1 MGTQTEQFERELE
14 RVEKEKA
21 EFVNPD
27 NADAIR
33 HMAKAYDP
41 DNMLVDAPD
50 GEQTNAPSTLEN
62 YVKKCRR
69 FAKDVDLL
77 DTSDLELKELLQ
89 QYKDGEHP
97 SVKDDGLTNGT
108 LRLYSLGLRKF
119 YNVHTDAGIDP
130 DELPIP
136 TQEETA
142 VDPDDMLTRD
152 EIQEL
157 RSAAR
162 NNRDLALFDFLI
174 YTGQRASA
182 TRTLQIKHL
191 NLQEG
196 RFRLNE
202 EAEGLKRADE
212 NGKWRDLLLS
222 AASLWQWLQTGHP
235 NPDDSDAYVFC
246 PLPAF
251 ANGGPFAEGRDLSD
265 DEVARTQMGETSVYE
280 TLRRMKERTDVTK
293 PLNPHALRHNFVTI
307 ALRRGVPESA
317 IKHQLGHAPD
327 SRVMESTYAH
337 LKDSDHIREAREAF
351 DLEIEEHES
360 ELTPEVCPRCGENP
374 PEKAKLCPWCGLEF
388 TPDAKKAKR
397 DTQEAVKESYKQ
409 TDPGDTETM
418 EEIDAVEEA
427 LDDPEVMNDLLDND
441 DVMDK
446 IADRVAERINDE

>member
-14 RVEKEKA
+14 RVEEQKA
-21 EFVNPD
+21 GFVNPD
-27 NADAIR
+27 NAEAIR

-41 DNMLVDAPD
+41 DNMLVDVPD
-50 GEQTNAPSTLEN
+50 GEKTNAASTLEN
-62 YVKKCRR
+62 YVQKCRR

-77 DTSDLELKELLQ
+77 DTSELELKELLQ

-97 SVKDDGLTNGT
+97 SVKDAGLTNGS

-119 YNVHTDAGIDP
+119 YNVHADAGIDP

-136 TQEETA
+136 AQENTP
-142 VDPDDMLTRD
+142 VDPNDMLTRE

-157 RSAAR
+157 RSVAR

-196 RFRLNE
+196 KFRLNGA
-202 EAEGLKRADE
+202 AEGLKHADE

-222 AASLWQWLQTGHP
+222 AASLRQWLRTGHP
-235 NPDDSDAYVFC
+235 NPEDPDAYVFC
-246 PLPAF
+246 PLPQF
-251 ANGGPFAEGRDLSD
+251 ANGGPFKEDRNLSD
-265 DEVARTQMGETSVYE
+265 DEVARTQMGESSVYE

-307 ALRRGVPESA
+307 ALRRRVPESA
-317 IKHQLGHAPD
+317 IKHQLGHAPA
-327 SRVMESTYAH
+327 SRVMESTYSH
-337 LKDSDHIREAREAF
+337 LKDSDHIRDARKAF
-351 DLEIEEHES
+351 DLEVEEPES

-374 PEKAKLCPWCGLEF
+374 PADARLCPWCGLEF
-388 TPDAKKAKR
+388 TPDGRVDKA
-397 DTQEAVKESYKQ
+397 DSEQVEDYAAMLEN
-409 TDPGDTETM
+409 GDTDALRKVVRESLPPELRAVF
-418 EEIDAVEEA
+418 EES
-427 LDDPEVMNDLLDND
+427 LSDDT
-441 DVMDK
+441 
-446 IADRVAERINDE
+446 

>member
-1 MGTQTEQFERELE
+1 MGTQTEKFERELT
-14 RVEKEKA
+14 RVEDEKDQ
-21 EFVNPD
+21 FVNPD
-27 NADAIR
+27 NADAILQ
-33 HMAKAYDP
+33 MAKAYDP
-41 DNMLVDAPD
+41 DNMLVDVPD

-62 YVKKCRR
+62 YVQKCRR

-77 DTSDLELKELLQ
+77 DTSALALKELLQ

-97 SVKDDGLTNGT
+97 SVKDGGLTNGS

-119 YNVHTDAGIDP
+119 YNVHTDAGVDP
-130 DELPIP
+130 DDLPVP
-136 TQEETA
+136 TQEDTA
-142 VDPDDMLTRD
+142 VDPDDMLTRE

-191 NLQEG
+191 NLHEG
-196 RFRLNE
+196 KFRLNGA
-202 EAEGLKRADE
+202 AEGLKGADE

-222 AASLWQWLQTGHP
+222 AASLRQWLRTGHP
-235 NPDDSDAYVFC
+235 NPDDPEAYVFC

-251 ANGGPFAEGRDLSD
+251 ANGGPFQEDRNLSD
-265 DEVARTQMGETSVYE
+265 AEVARTQMGETSVYE

-337 LKDSDHIREAREAF
+337 LKDSDHIREVRDAF
-351 DLEIEEHES
+351 DLETDDIES

-374 PEKAKLCPWCGLEF
+374 PASARLCPWCGLEF
-388 TPDAKKAKR
+388 TPDGTTGKD
-397 DTQEAVKESYKQ
+397 DTEQVKDYAEMLER
-409 TDPGDTETM
+409 GDTDALRKVVRESLPPELRAVF
-418 EEIDAVEEA
+418 EES
-427 LDDPEVMNDLLDND
+427 LSDDT
-441 DVMDK
+441 
-446 IADRVAERINDE
+446 

>member
-1 MGTQTEQFERELE
+1 MGTQSQQFEREIE
-14 RVEKEKA
+14 RVENQKA
-21 EFVNPD
+21 EFVNQD
-27 NADAIR
+27 NADAIIQ
-33 HMAKAYDP
+33 MANAYDP
-41 DNMLVDAPD
+41 DNMLVDVPD

-62 YVKKCRR
+62 YVQKCRR

-77 DTSDLELKELLQ
+77 DTSKLELKELLQ

-97 SVKDDGLTNGT
+97 SVKDEGLTNGS

-119 YNVHTDAGIDP
+119 YAVHADAGVDP

-136 TQEETA
+136 TQEDTA
-142 VDPDDMLTRD
+142 VDPDDMLTRE

-157 RSAAR
+157 RSVAR

-196 RFRLNE
+196 KFRLNG
-202 EAEGLKRADE
+202 EAEGLKNADE

-222 AASLWQWLQTGHP
+222 AASLRQWLQTGHP
-235 NPDDSDAYVFC
+235 NPEDPEAYVFC

-251 ANGGPFAEGRDLSD
+251 ANGGPFKEDRDLSD
-265 DEVARTQMGETSVYE
+265 DEVARTQMGESSVYE
-280 TLRRMKERTDVTK
+280 TLRRMKERTDITK

-351 DLEIEEHES
+351 DLEVEEHES
-360 ELTPEVCPRCGENP
+360 ELTPEVCPRCGETP
-374 PEKAKLCPWCGLEF
+374 PADARLCPWCGLEF
-388 TPDAKKAKR
+388 TPDARVDKA
-397 DTQEAVKESYKQ
+397 DGEQVEDYAEMLEN
-409 TDPGDTETM
+409 GDTDGLRKVVRESLPP
-418 EEIDAVEEA
+418 ELRAVFEDS
-427 LDDPEVMNDLLDND
+427 LSDDT
-441 DVMDK
+441 
-446 IADRVAERINDE
+446 

>member
-1 MGTQTEQFERELE
+1 MATQTEQFERELQ
-14 RVEKEKA
+14 RVEEQKA

-27 NADAIR
+27 NANAIR
-33 HMAKAYDP
+33 QMANAYDP
-41 DNMLVDAPD
+41 DNMLVDVPD
-50 GEQTNAPSTLEN
+50 GEETNAPSTLEN
-62 YVKKCRR
+62 YVQKCRR

-77 DTSDLELKELLQ
+77 DTSELELKELLQ

-97 SVKDDGLTNGT
+97 SVKDAGLTNGS
-108 LRLYSLGLRKF
+108 LRLYSLALRKF

-136 TQEETA
+136 TQEDTA
-142 VDPDDMLTRD
+142 VDPDNMLTRE

-157 RSAAR
+157 RSVAR

-174 YTGQRASA
+174 CTGQRASA

-196 RFRLNE
+196 KFQLNGD
-202 EAEGLKRADE
+202 AEGLKGADE

-222 AASLWQWLQTGHP
+222 AASLRQWLQTGHP
-235 NPDDSDAYVFC
+235 NPDDPEAYVFC

-251 ANGGPFAEGRDLSD
+251 ANGGPFKEDRDLSD
-265 DEVARTQMGETSVYE
+265 DDVARTQMGESSVYE
-280 TLRRMKERTDVTK
+280 TLNRMKERTDITK

-337 LKDSDHIREAREAF
+337 LKDSDHIRGAREAF
-351 DLEIEEHES
+351 DLEVEEHDS

-374 PEKAKLCPWCGLEF
+374 PADARLCPWCGLEF
-388 TPDAKKAKR
+388 TPDARVDKA
-397 DTQEAVKESYKQ
+397 DGEQVEDYAAMLEN
-409 TDPGDTETM
+409 GDTDALREVVRESLPPELRAVF
-418 EEIDAVEEA
+418 EES
-427 LDDPEVMNDLLDND
+427 LS
-441 DVMDK
+441 
-446 IADRVAERINDE
+446 ADT

>member
-1 MGTQTEQFERELE
+1 MGTQSQQFERELE
-14 RVEKEKA
+14 RVENQKA

-27 NADAIR
+27 NADAILQ
-33 HMAKAYDP
+33 MAKAYDP
-41 DNMLVDAPD
+41 DNMLVDVPD

-62 YVKKCRR
+62 YVQKCRR

-77 DTSDLELKELLQ
+77 DTSELELKELLQ
-89 QYKDGEHP
+89 QYKDGDHP
-97 SVKDDGLTNGT
+97 SVKDAGLTNGS

-119 YNVHTDAGIDP
+119 YAVHADVGVDP

-136 TQEETA
+136 TQEDTA
-142 VDPDDMLTRD
+142 VDPDDMLTR
-152 EIQEL
+152 EEVQEL
-157 RSAAR
+157 RSVAR

-191 NLQEG
+191 NLKEG
-196 RFRLNE
+196 KFRLNGS
-202 EAEGLKRADE
+202 AEGLKNADE

-222 AASLWQWLQTGHP
+222 AASLRQWLQTGHP
-235 NPDDSDAYVFC
+235 NPDDPEAYVFC

-251 ANGGPFAEGRDLSD
+251 ANGGPFKEDRNLSD
-265 DEVARTQMGETSVYE
+265 DEVARTQMGESSVYE

-351 DLEIEEHES
+351 DLEVEEHES

-374 PEKAKLCPWCGLEF
+374 PADARLCPWCGLEF
-388 TPDAKKAKR
+388 TPDARVDKA
-397 DTQEAVKESYKQ
+397 DGEQVEDYAAMLEN
-409 TDPGDTETM
+409 GDTDALRKVVRESLPPELRAVF
-418 EEIDAVEEA
+418 EES
-427 LDDPEVMNDLLDND
+427 LS
-441 DVMDK
+441 
-446 IADRVAERINDE
+446 DEP

>member
-1 MGTQTEQFERELE
+1 MGTQTEQFETELE
-14 RVEKEKA
+14 RVENQKD
-21 EFVNPD
+21 EFANPD
-27 NADAIR
+27 NADAIQ

-41 DNMLVDAPD
+41 DNMLVDVPD
-50 GEQTNAPSTLEN
+50 DEQTNAPSTLEN
-62 YVKKCRR
+62 YVQKCRR

-77 DTSDLELKELLQ
+77 NTSELELKELLQ
-89 QYKDGEHP
+89 RYKDGEHP
-97 SVKDDGLTNGT
+97 SVKDEGLTNGS

-119 YNVHTDAGIDP
+119 YAVHTDAGIDP
-130 DELPIP
+130 DELPVP

-142 VDPDDMLTRD
+142 VNPDDMLTRD

-182 TRTLQIKHL
+182 TRTLQIRHL
-191 NLQEG
+191 DLKEG
-196 RFRLNE
+196 KFRLNDD
-202 EAEGLKRADE
+202 AEGLKNADE

-222 AASLWQWLQTGHP
+222 AASLRQWLQTGHP
-235 NPDDSDAYVFC
+235 NPDEPDAYVFC
-246 PLPAF
+246 PLPQF
-251 ANGGPFAEGRDLSD
+251 ANGGPFAEDRNLSD
-265 DEVARTQMGETSVYE
+265 DEVARTQMGESSVYE

-351 DLEIEEHES
+351 DLETEDHES

-374 PEKAKLCPWCGLEF
+374 PADARLCPWCGLAF
-388 TPDAKKAKR
+388 TPDAK
-397 DTQEAVKESYKQ
+397 AVV
-409 TDPGDTETM
+409 DDAD
-418 EEIDAVEEA
+418 DAVRQSYRDVDA
-427 LDDPEVMNDLLDND
+427 DDTDTVDKIQFLDDLLEDND
-441 DVMDK
+441 VK
-446 IADRVAERINDE
+446 QALLERVEDE